1 MYELLDHY
9 LDRPRQ
15 DWPEK
20 FGSYLDERL
29 AAAAAVVTAA
39 RAEPADIGPSLPV
52 DRYAGTYV
60 DPWYG
65 KLLVSAAGKG
75 LNVNFATTPGMNG
88 RLKHWQYDTFVTEF
102 DDPSIEPAYLTF
114 AIGAAGE
121 VTGITAK
128 AVSPIADFSFDYHH
142 LNFVPAGKEQ

>member
-1 MYELLDHY
+1 LAILAIPLLAQID
-9 LDRPRQ
+9 
-15 DWPEK
+15 
-20 FGSYLDERL
+20 L
-29 AAAAAVVTAA
+29 A
-39 RAEPADIGPSLPV
+39 L

-65 KLLVSAAGKG
+65 TLIVTGKANE
-75 LNVNFATTPGMNG
+75 LNVNFATTPGMTG

-102 DDPSIEPAYLTF
+102 DDESIEPAYLTF

-142 LNFVPAGKEQ
+142 LNFVPADKKE